1 LSIGKKHPYF
11 SNAKSTKLQRTNL
24 KQPTNFEVILK
35 KVTLLLVF
43 IYIVTANTFSGK
55 PLPSNPISDDKII
68 TSGQVLIYDDSDS
81 LNAESPVIIH
91 SENESKKEAVLY
103 ISEGAVVYNIE
114 AFSNV
119 EIKKEIKKKN
129 SITSAKAVK
138 KPKIEKKR
146 IPNFKEQIPQ
156 EYYHSSQNSGS
167 LSQNQKEK
175 VVFTANNS
183 QLIIKALLSL
193 TKTNTGKLHFVIKQ
207 NFIYSDPYIITSHF
221 SGKYMVRPPTSM
233 L

>member
-1 LSIGKKHPYF
+1 M
-11 SNAKSTKLQRTNL
+11 QRTNL

-55 PLPSNPISDDKII
+55 PLPLNRNSDDKII
-68 TSGQVLIYDDSDS
+68 KSEQVIIYGDSDS
-81 LNAESPVIIH
+81 LKAETPVRIYP
-91 SENESKKEAVLY
+91 EDETKKEAVLY
-103 ISEGAVVYNIE
+103 ISEGVVVYNIE

-129 SITSAKAVK
+129 SITSAQAVK

-146 IPNFKEQIPQ
+146 IPNFKEQIPR
-156 EYYHSSQNSGS
+156 EYYNSSQNSGS
-167 LSQNQKEK
+167 LSRNQKEK

-183 QLIIKALLSL
+183 QLIIKALIPL

-221 SGKYMVRPPTSM
+221 SGKYMVRPPTSI